1 MEKIAV
7 LGIGNILLRDDGIG
21 VHIINELQ
29 NQNLNSNVELIDG
42 GTCILDLLGVFV
54 ENNKVIVVDSLKGGH
69 LPGTIYKVPPQE
81 LGNYIK
87 ANSSLHD
94 VQVLDI
100 LKSANLMGHSPEV
113 IIIGIEPEEI
123 FFDLNLSDTI
133 KEQIPKI
140 IEVVKEEIDKEIGE
154 INA

>member
-54 ENNKVIVVDSLKGGH
+54 ENNKVIVVDSLKEGICQGLFIKS
-69 LPGTIYKVPPQE
+69 LPK
-81 LGNYIK
+81 N
-87 ANSSLHD
+87 
-94 VQVLDI
+94 
-100 LKSANLMGHSPEV
+100 
-113 IIIGIEPEEI
+113 
-123 FFDLNLSDTI
+123 
-133 KEQIPKI
+133 
-140 IEVVKEEIDKEIGE
+140 
-154 INA
+154 